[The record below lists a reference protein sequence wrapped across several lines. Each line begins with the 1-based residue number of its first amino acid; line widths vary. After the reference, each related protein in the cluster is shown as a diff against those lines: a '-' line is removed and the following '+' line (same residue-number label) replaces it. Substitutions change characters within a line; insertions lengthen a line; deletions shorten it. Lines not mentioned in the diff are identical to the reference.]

1 MLEYS
6 TLILHNYRIISD
18 ISTDVVLGELE
29 DKWAPFMK
37 KRENEDEYGL
47 LLKMGTSSCL
57 KYGIEV
63 LNELPYGN
71 SDILKNR
78 NMLIR
83 ANADW
88 SEVCINLLDGK
99 EDGLE
104 GTLITAIM
112 THLST
117 RGGLMLHTSLVD
129 YQGKGILF
137 VGPSGIGKTTQA
149 ELWMKYRD
157 AIIINGDMAL
167 VGEKDGSFTGYGCPW
182 HGSSPYC
189 ENRQV
194 PLAGII
200 VLEQAKENTLERLH
214 GVTMIERMMRNIFLP
229 HWYQKGAE
237 AAMETV
243 DHLLS
248 TVPVY
253 LLKCRPD
260 EEAVAMVERALFESN
275 D

>member
-1 MLEYS
+1 MQMFEICEQHVWINEQYGDFEWNKFRTELCE
-6 TLILHNYRIISD
+6 NYHIIINVFRVLVSQYN
-18 ISTDVVLGELE
+18 ISIFEHQPGS
-29 DKWAPFMK
+29 M
-37 KRENEDEYGL
+37 
-47 LLKMGTSSCL
+47 
-57 KYGIEV
+57 
-63 LNELPYGN
+63 
-71 SDILKNR
+71 ILKSENA
-78 NMLIR
+78 LLS
-83 ANADW
+83 ANFDW
-88 SEVCINLLDGK
+88 TETSITLLDGK

-104 GTLITAIM
+104 GAIIAAIM

-167 VGEKDGSFTGYGCPW
+167 VGEKDGVFTGYGCPW

-194 PLAGII
+194 PLAGIV

-214 GVTMIERMMRNIFLP
+214 GVAMIERMMRNIFLP

-260 EEAVAMVERALFESN
+260 EEAVAMVEGALFDTN

>member
-214 GVTMIERMMRNIFLP
+214 GVAMIERMMRNIFLP

>member
-1 MLEYS
+1 MYKICDFLVNVDAESVAYLKAWAAFCIKEGKESLQIRVFRKMMRQYDLYEIPCQLYPAVLLSKYS
-6 TLILHNYRIISD
+6 
-18 ISTDVVLGELE
+18 
-29 DKWAPFMK
+29 
-37 KRENEDEYGL
+37 L
-47 LLKMGTSSCL
+47 LS
-57 KYGIEV
+57 V
-63 LNELPYGN
+63 N
-71 SDILKNR
+71 SDWTEACVI
-78 NMLIR
+78 
-83 ANADW
+83 
-88 SEVCINLLDGK
+88 LLDGK
-99 EDGLE
+99 ENGLE
-104 GTLITAIM
+104 ETLVAAIM

-117 RGGLMLHTSLVD
+117 RGGLMLHSSLVD
-129 YQGKGILF
+129 YRGKGVLF

-167 VGEKDGSFTGYGCPW
+167 VREKNREFIGYGCPW

-194 PLAGII
+194 SLSGIV
-200 VLEQAKENTLERLH
+200 VLEQAEENSLEQLH
-214 GVTMIERMMRNIFLP
+214 GVTMIERMMCNIFLP

-237 AAMETV
+237 RAMETV

-260 EEAVAMVERALFESN
+260 EGAVTMVERALFGSH

>member
-1 MLEYS
+1 MLLAEGK
-6 TLILHNYRIISD
+6 TKIWTRNWAKGHQWDMFFQEIANAALVI
-18 ISTDVVLGELE
+18 DV
-29 DKWAPFMK
+29 K
-37 KRENEDEYGL
+37 KRLIQYYDVDVFLPQPGPAVLLSKNALLSANEDWTE
-47 LLKMGTSSCL
+47 
-57 KYGIEV
+57 
-63 LNELPYGN
+63 
-71 SDILKNR
+71 
-78 NMLIR
+78 
-83 ANADW
+83 A
-88 SEVCINLLDGK
+88 CITLLDGK

-104 GTLITAIM
+104 GALIAAIM

-117 RGGLMLHTSLVD
+117 RGGLMLHASLVD
-129 YQGKGILF
+129 AGGRGILF

-157 AIIINGDMAL
+157 AVIINGDMAL
-167 VGEKDGSFTGYGCPW
+167 VGEKNGTFTGYGCPW

-194 PLAGII
+194 PLYGIV

-237 AAMETV
+237 VAMETV

-260 EEAVAMVERALFESN
+260 EEAVAMVERALLDSHDESH
-275 D
+275 

>member
-1 MLEYS
+1 MAGFKGSIVIRNWSGAKEWEKFF
-6 TLILHNYRIISD
+6 NYAPEVALNITVRRD
-18 ISTDVVLGELE
+18 LVRQYDV
-29 DKWAPFMK
+29 
-37 KRENEDEYGL
+37 
-47 LLKMGTSSCL
+47 
-57 KYGIEV
+57 EV
-63 LNELPYGN
+63 LPMQAGPAVIK
-71 SDILKNR
+71 SKNA
-78 NMLIR
+78 LLS
-83 ANADW
+83 ADEDW
-88 SEVCINLLDGK
+88 TEVCITLLEEK
-99 EDGLE
+99 QDGLE
-104 GTLITAIM
+104 GALIAAIM

-117 RGGLMLHTSLVD
+117 QGGLMLHTSLVD
-129 YQGKGILF
+129 YQGKGIFF

-167 VGEKDGSFTGYGCPW
+167 VGEKNGKFIGYGCPW

-194 PLAGII
+194 PLEGVI
-200 VLEQAKENTLERLH
+200 VLEQAKENSLERLH

-237 AAMETV
+237 AAVETV

-260 EEAVAMVERALFESN
+260 EEAVAMVERALFDSH

>member
-1 MLEYS
+1 MYVICEKNICINCMCSLQRKWSCFGEENDK
-6 TLILHNYRIISD
+6 LPD
-18 ISTDVVLGELE
+18 IEIVS
-29 DKWAPFMK
+29 
-37 KRENEDEYGL
+37 
-47 LLKMGTSSCL
+47 
-57 KYGIEV
+57 
-63 LNELPYGN
+63 
-71 SDILKNR
+71 LKNTQK
-78 NMLIR
+78 LYDIEILP
-83 ANADW
+83 AQPGPSVLLSKNALLSVNNDW
-88 SEVCINLLDGK
+88 TEACITLLDGK

-104 GTLITAIM
+104 EALIAAIM

>member
-1 MLEYS
+1 M
-6 TLILHNYRIISD
+6 
-18 ISTDVVLGELE
+18 DVVLGELE

-167 VGEKDGSFTGYGCPW
+167 VGEKDGAFTGYGCPW